1 MFDKEQSAAF
11 VSITAPD
18 ELKEKILAMEQGS
31 KRKPH
36 IIIGICAAACLLI
49 LAAIPLS
56 GRLLQKNPVFY
67 ANGTIIESDALL
79 LSESGGASMATFAR
93 SVPKYTA
100 EISAE
105 FPEKTVLTVSD
116 GTMEL
121 VSLDSTEVIGG
132 GTECTT
138 EGGIII
144 RWIVDI
150 PENTAEYYLTADTN
164 GDKQRFVLY
173 YDFGKAAWYIM
184 QKNNQ

>member
-1 MFDKEQSAAF
+1 MFDQKQTAAF
-11 VSITAPD
+11 QSITAPD
-18 ELKEKILAMEQGS
+18 ELREKILAMEQGS

-36 IIIGICAAACLLI
+36 IIISICAAACLL
-49 LAAIPLS
+49 LLVAIPLS

-67 ANGTIIESDALL
+67 ANGTIIESDAML

-121 VSLDSTEVIGG
+121 VSPDSTEVIGG
-132 GTECTT
+132 GTECTAK
-138 EGGIII
+138 GNFLI
-144 RWIVDI
+144 RWTVDI
-150 PENTAEYYLTADTN
+150 PTSDAEYYLTADTK
-164 GDKQRFVLY
+164 GGTRKYLLY
-173 YDFGKAAWYIM
+173 YDFGKKAWYIM
-184 QKNNQ
+184 GA